1 MVVAQNINHHM
12 VSQVHCRGKVGIF
25 LLDSTFVTGTQKFA
39 KPWAAQGRTVV
50 GGGVWMLGMIGS
62 IAGSVGRCV
71 RMAGCAAMADALMF
85 GLIVKTVDG
94 ATTSASEEVL
104 ASLASAIMH
113 RYLKNTNGIQLFH
126 VYVVS

>member
-1 MVVAQNINHHM
+1 MVVAQNIDHHM
-12 VSQVHCRGKVGIF
+12 VSPVHCRGEVGFF
-25 LLDSTFVTGTQKFA
+25 LLDSPLVTGTQKFA

-62 IAGSVGRCV
+62 IAGSVGKCV
-71 RMAGCAAMADALMF
+71 RLAVCAAMADALMF

-94 ATTSASEEVL
+94 ATTGAWEEVL

-113 RYLKNTNGIQLFH
+113 RYLKNT
-126 VYVVS
+126 